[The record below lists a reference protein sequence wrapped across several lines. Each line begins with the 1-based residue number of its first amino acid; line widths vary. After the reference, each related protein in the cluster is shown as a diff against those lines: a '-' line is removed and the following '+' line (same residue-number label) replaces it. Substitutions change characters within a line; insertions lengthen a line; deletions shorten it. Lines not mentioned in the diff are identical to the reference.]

1 MKDVEDRS
9 TSAGNI
15 PLVLVAQFC
24 AFQIYKRVQLTG
36 RLPRRLCSASSLRQQ
51 RHTILSTNVNNI
63 VLLRSAS
70 ALAISQM
77 SLAFSQTVFRLPF
90 RHDSPRFS
98 SSLRQRPRF
107 TCSALSHESHPLS
120 YALKAAPSEP
130 GVYRFLD
137 DTKNPLYIGKAR
149 RIRARLRQ
157 YLTSNPESPV
167 GVSPLPTVSLR
178 IRTMLEA
185 ASSVDFI
192 VTKTEAAALALEA
205 SLVQESQP
213 LYNVLLK
220 DDRRHP
226 YALIT
231 FSEPYPRIT
240 LTRSRRKSHK
250 NDKLYGPFV
259 NENVLRKLL
268 TAVHATFPLRQRQK
282 VLFSDRPC
290 INYDLGRCPGVCQQ
304 LISSDEYKQ
313 TVDKVDKLFSGRTEE
328 VVQALR
334 EEMLHQSSM
343 MNYEQA
349 ALIRDRIASLQN
361 AFGDTIDLHD
371 TFDGVQEAS
380 AVVSPHSFDSRDI
393 FAISRNENVCKVVV
407 FQVRGGKL
415 VSRLVFSVH
424 PNAEDSELLGAVLT
438 AHYARLNHPLEIP
451 EELVLCT
458 PTDDASLIA
467 TALSEKRGKKVN
479 VRGKKN
485 VPLADIAQR
494 NADMEVNIEVE
505 RVHNAT
511 NDTHVLL
518 DMLRPYF
525 KSFEEPNALLKLE
538 TGNSLKISAL
548 KRIECFDISHT
559 SGSNAVGSMAV
570 FINGSPVTSEY
581 RRFNLEEEYSHR
593 GHPDDFA
600 SIQETIRKRFRQWS
614 RRGVSD
620 GVSVPDLIV
629 VDGGKG
635 QLSSAAEALRK
646 IGLHG
651 RIPLISIAKGEE
663 AIYVEGERNAIN
675 YDVGSDTH
683 LMNEGV
689 RLICRLRD
697 EAHRT
702 ALAAHRR
709 RRGRETLKSGL
720 DSVSGLGPSRR
731 TALLDHFNSSVEA
744 IANASPEQLCQVS
757 GIGPALAN
765 RLHRH
770 FNAG

>member
-1 MKDVEDRS
+1 
-9 TSAGNI
+9 
-15 PLVLVAQFC
+15 
-24 AFQIYKRVQLTG
+24 
-36 RLPRRLCSASSLRQQ
+36 
-51 RHTILSTNVNNI
+51 
-63 VLLRSAS
+63 
-70 ALAISQM
+70 
-77 SLAFSQTVFRLPF
+77 
-90 RHDSPRFS
+90 
-98 SSLRQRPRF
+98 
-107 TCSALSHESHPLS
+107 
-120 YALKAAPSEP
+120 
-130 GVYRFLD
+130 
-137 DTKNPLYIGKAR
+137 
-149 RIRARLRQ
+149 
-157 YLTSNPESPV
+157 
-167 GVSPLPTVSLR
+167 
-178 IRTMLEA
+178 MLEA

-213 LYNVLLK
+213 MYNVLLK

-226 YALIT
+226 YILIT
-231 FSEPYPRIT
+231 FSELYPRIT

-259 NENVLRKLL
+259 NENVLRKLM
-268 TAVHATFPLRQRQK
+268 TVVHATFPLRQRQK
-282 VLFSDRPC
+282 VLFADRPC

-304 LISSDEYKQ
+304 LISSEEYKQ
-313 TVDKVDKLFSGRTEE
+313 TVEKVDKLFSGRTEE
-328 VVQALR
+328 VLQGLR

-361 AFGDTIDLHD
+361 AFGGTIDLD
-371 TFDGVQEAS
+371 DAFDGVQEAA
-380 AVVSPHSFDSRDI
+380 AVVSPHSFESRDI
-393 FAISRNENVCKVVV
+393 FAIGRKDNVCKVVV

-424 PNAEDSELLGAVLT
+424 PNGEDSELLGAVLT
-438 AHYARLNHPLEIP
+438 THYARLTHPMEIP

-458 PTDDASLIA
+458 PTEDANMIA
-467 TALSEKRGKKVN
+467 AVLSEKRGKKVN

-494 NADMEVNIEVE
+494 NVDMEVNIDVE
-505 RVHNAT
+505 RTRNAS
-511 NDTHVLL
+511 NDTLVLL
-518 DMLRPYF
+518 DMLRPYIH
-525 KSFEEPNALLKLE
+525 
-538 TGNSLKISAL
+538 SLKETNPML
-548 KRIECFDISHT
+548 KPEASDSIKTLERIECFDISHT

-570 FINGSPVTSEY
+570 FINGCPVTSEY

-600 SIQETIRKRFRQWS
+600 SLRETIRKRFRQWS
-614 RRGVSD
+614 ISGNSDSVSI
-620 GVSVPDLIV
+620 PDLIV

-635 QLSSAAEALRK
+635 QLSSAARALRE

-663 AIYVEGERNAIN
+663 AIYVEGEKNAIN
-675 YDVGSDTH
+675 YDVGSH
-683 LMNEGV
+683 AHYMNDGV

-709 RRGRETLKSGL
+709 RRGRQTLKSGL
-720 DSVSGLGPSRR
+720 DAVSGLGPSRR
-731 TALLDHFNSSVEA
+731 TALLDHFSSSVEA
-744 IANASPEQLCQVS
+744 IANASPEQLCQVP
-757 GIGPALAN
+757 GIGPGLAS

-770 FNAG
+770 FNAT